1 MRISDWSSDVCSS
14 DLVAGV
20 VGATEVVGERDA
32 LLAQRSQFGAT
43 LGDQGVLVDGWWR
56 GHLVGH
62 GFESIV
68 WNAGAASDASFCEI
82 GSASCRGR
90 VCQYVEIL
98 VVAVSFKKKNTN
110 KTIQT

>member
-43 LGDQGVLVDGWWR
+43 LGDQVVLVDGWWR

-68 WNAGAASDASFCEI
+68 WNAGAASAASFCGFHPRVQNLAADAAPI
-82 GSASCRGR
+82 VRASCTDR
-90 VCQYVEIL
+90 VCE
-98 VVAVSFKKKNTN
+98 
-110 KTIQT
+110 